1 MKKIFLSLLI
11 ILNCAG
17 FLSAQTVKMA
27 MLDFKKTG
35 ISDAEYADF
44 SEYLRKE
51 LNNKK
56 NAVLMNRET
65 MMKYFTAEKFNAI
78 GCVDNECASESA
90 SVLKADVVLFGLMLK
105 NEKKYSLTI
114 GYFNAKSRDKSF
126 TEKFESESPAEIK
139 KKLALFSDKIAAA
152 FPKAE
157 IKAAEKTS
165 WDDELKEK
173 EERKYNLKFNFG
185 INTSYLIM
193 LSAFSNPTTIPSF
206 HPNPFLLGVKFQ
218 LEFLNFIKVG
228 VIGEFAFPLTP
239 PEGISPFL
247 GSGGV
252 IFSFTTSVYKKY
264 IIFIVDLA
272 FLGGAYTYSSNT
284 TLATGFLN
292 ISPRLGLQFFPTSI
306 FAIEL
311 NVGYNYYVS
320 SPYKIPDAVS
330 VGLNFL
336 FRF

>member
-1 MKKIFLSLLI
+1 MKKIIFSMLI
-11 ILNCAG
+11 IFNCAG
-17 FLSAQTVKMA
+17 ILSAQTVKMA
-27 MLDFKKTG
+27 MLDFKKAG
-35 ISDAEYADF
+35 ISDAEYADI

-56 NAVLMNRET
+56 NSVLMNRET
-65 MMKYFTAEKFNAI
+65 MIKYFTAEKFNAI
-78 GCVDNECASESA
+78 GCVDNECASDSA
-90 SVLKADVVLFGLMLK
+90 SILKADVVLFGLISK
-105 NEKKYSLTI
+105 NEKKYSMTI
-114 GYFNAKSRDKSF
+114 GYFNVKSRDKSF
-126 TEKFESESPAEIK
+126 SEKFESESTEEIK

-157 IKAAEKTS
+157 IKAADKTS

-173 EERKYNLKFNFG
+173 EERKHNLKFNFG

-193 LSAFSNPTTIPSF
+193 LSAFTLPVTY
-206 HPNPFLLGVKFQ
+206 HPNPLLLGVKFQ
-218 LEFLNFIKVG
+218 LEFFNFIKVG

-239 PEGISPFL
+239 AEGINPFI
-247 GSGGV
+247 GSGGA

-264 IIFIVDLA
+264 IILIVDLA
-272 FLGGAYTYSSNT
+272 FLGGAYTYSSISS
-284 TLATGFLN
+284 LATGFLN
-292 ISPRLGLQFFPTSI
+292 ISPRIGLQFFPVSI